1 MNTRIINM
9 TPHPINIM
17 AEGGTTITLPPS
29 GALVRV
35 RVTREVAGYICHDG
49 AEIPL
54 HRTSYGAV
62 EGLPA
67 PEPGTLYIVSLAVR
81 AACPGRM
88 DLASPGELV
97 RDAAGQPIGCRGL
110 DVT

>member
-1 MNTRIINM
+1 MNTKLINL
-9 TPHPINIM
+9 TPHAINVLTD
-17 AEGGTTITLPPS
+17 GGTTITLPPS
-29 GALVRV
+29 GAVVRV
-35 RVTREVAGYICHDG
+35 RVTREVAGHICHDG
-49 AEIPL
+49 RTVPL
-54 HRTSYGAV
+54 YRTSY
-62 EGLPA
+62 
-67 PEPGTLYIVSLAVR
+67 GTLYIVSLAVR